1 MKFDAPHTARGSTM
15 TRFKQR
21 LRKLESVFV
30 VKSPPD
36 QPRDDEF
43 DVIINQ
49 DPEANALGQEFAG
62 IIEGAVKGRPDR
74 KALFAD
80 QTSLMAAM
88 DDASLE
94 RLIPC
99 IEALHARVDQLRK
112 KPKPARPAE
121 KTRAQYALRAGKYEQ
136 K

>member
-1 MKFDAPHTARGSTM
+1 MN
-15 TRFKQR
+15 RFERR
-21 LRKLESVFV
+21 LRKLELVFV
-30 VKSPPD
+30 VNGASEE
-36 QPRDDEF
+36 PRDDEF

-74 KALFAD
+74 KAIFAD
-80 QTSLMAAM
+80 QASLMAAM

-99 IEALHARVDQLRK
+99 IEALHARVDLLRK
-112 KPKPARPAE
+112 KPKPTRPVEKQRARAN
-121 KTRAQYALRAGKYEQ
+121 
-136 K
+136 